1 MNSSTWDETSSF
13 PLRPLLVNRVLTR
26 NPQDSEMEKPGFHE
40 KTVRRLCNHYVKW
53 CMYYVLCNYTDYI
66 KSNKT
71 HCLIGVFQSS
81 MIVSC
86 CWRLNSYRLKI
97 SLNSQIYIYIHIKKI
112 KKIIIN
118 ILFNFTTIK
127 ASNLESCGSFWKAA
141 SRCNSTGPLHV
152 SPCQSYQVSPVFATD
167 FLSCGG
173 SSGEGSGTSVTDGI
187 SL

>member
-40 KTVRRLCNHYVKW
+40 KTIRRLCNHYVKW
-53 CMYYVLCNYTDYI
+53 CMYYVLCNYMDYI

-71 HCLIGVFQSS
+71 TAWLVFFNRRWLFL
-81 MIVSC
+81 VVGD
-86 CWRLNSYRLKI
+86 WTPYRLKI
-97 SLNSQIYIYIHIKKI
+97 SLNSQIYIY
-112 KKIIIN
+112 

-173 SSGEGSGTSVTDGI
+173 SSGEGSGTSSDRWHFPLT
-187 SL
+187 